1 MAGDSLVLRQ
11 AVTLGYLSEDE
22 CRAALERAGDPSQA
36 IAELVTTGKLTQEQV
51 NRARSVSD
59 AGQATQKVTGAP
71 TLVVN
76 SNPHLHAD
84 DPGLVGRTIGG
95 CRIEGALGAGGMG
108 AVYRARHLG
117 LDKPVALEILP
128 PHFARSQEM
137 IDRFQREARAVA
149 KLDHPNIVGVLNVG
163 FDSGLHYIVMP
174 IVDGSSL
181 TDRLSR
187 GALPPDDVVRLGRGV
202 AEGLAQA
209 HRNGIVHRDVKPDN
223 ILVSQSGLAKL
234 IDFGLARES
243 AATGLTEA
251 GQLLGTPH
259 YMSPEQCRGEQADAR
274 SDIYALGAT
283 MYHALTGRLP
293 HEAKSLYELLDA
305 IVKTRP
311 KAPHELN
318 PGVPHNLSMFVLWM
332 MEPDR
337 GRRPGTM
344 EEVARGLAAL
354 ERGSIVAVPAPSR
367 PSRSLARP
375 LVLAGLLLV
384 VAAIAVAAIGPT
396 LWKRPVEP
404 PGPGPAPSPA
414 AATKPA
420 PKPPKPFPPLRTYM
434 DKTMTPPNIERS
446 NIRIFAEPEGA
457 LVTLDNKYA
466 TITLTAYRGRCE
478 FNAVPVGA
486 AKLYMDAPGHVS
498 FEGDIYIFPKQN
510 GDRFVPLDPYA
521 ADVRFETVPPGAKI
535 SLDGKDLAERTPATL
550 KDVKAGEHAWRLT
563 APGMAP
569 EEGTF
574 TVDSA
579 DPVEVRVEM
588 KKQDR

>member
-11 AVTLGYLSEDE
+11 AVTLGFLSEEE
-22 CRAALERAGDPSQA
+22 CRAALDRAGDPSQA
-36 IAELVTTGKLTQEQV
+36 IAELVTAGRLTQEQV

-59 AGQATQKVTGAP
+59 AGQMTQKATGAP

-84 DPGLVGRTIGG
+84 DPALIGRTLGG
-95 CRIEGALGAGGMG
+95 CRIEAALGAGGMG

-117 LDKPVALEILP
+117 LDKPVALKILP

-163 FDSGLHYIVMP
+163 FESGLHYIVMP

-187 GALPPDDVVRLGRGV
+187 GALAPDEVVRLGRGV

-234 IDFGLARES
+234 IDFGLAREG

-311 KAPHELN
+311 KAPHEIN

-367 PSRSLARP
+367 PSRSPARP
-375 LVLAGLLLV
+375 LLLGGVLAV
-384 VAAIAVAAIGPT
+384 VAAIAVAAIGPAF
-396 LWKRPVEP
+396 WKRPAGP
-404 PGPGPAPSPA
+404 PGPAPA
-414 AATKPA
+414 VTTKPA
-420 PKPPKPFPPLRTYM
+420 PKPPKPFPPQRTYM
-434 DKTMTPPNIERS
+434 DKTMTPPSIERS

-457 LVTLDNKYA
+457 LVTLDNKFT

-478 FNAVPVGA
+478 FSAVPVGA
-486 AKLYMDAPGHVS
+486 AKLYVDAPGHVS
-498 FEGDIYIFPKQN
+498 YEGDVYIFPKQN
-510 GDRFVPLDPYA
+510 GDRFVPLEPYK
-521 ADVRFETVPPGAKI
+521 ADVRFETVPAGAKI
-535 SLDGKDLAERTPATL
+535 TLDGKDLEERTPATL
-550 KDVKAGEHAWRLT
+550 RDVKAGEHAWRLT

-574 TVDSA
+574 TIDSA